1 MKRNQHTIGKDV
13 TYKGLGLHSGMPVT
27 MTMHPAAPG
36 AGIIFK
42 RSDLPGGPEVPAQ
55 SRYITN
61 TLRATTLEK
70 GEAKVFTVEHVLS
83 ALYAL
88 QIDNC
93 VIEMDSP
100 EPPVGDGS
108 AKTFCDMVQE
118 AGIETQDEMIP
129 ILTLD
134 TSAAVYEDNKFITA
148 LPYDGL
154 RITFTSINPHP
165 LLGTQMR
172 DVVIDHDS
180 YMKEIAP
187 ARTIGFTWELEAMRK
202 MGLGK
207 GGTLENA
214 VVYSETE
221 CLSQLRFP
229 DELVRHKILDILGD
243 ISLVGPLHAHIIAVL
258 GSHKLNAELSEKL
271 QALKKASRNKGINP
285 YAPPTFQGGNYY
297 GRNTG
302 KVTSER

>member
-13 TYKGLGLHSGMPVT
+13 TYEGLGLHSGMPVT

-36 AGIIFK
+36 TGIIFK

-108 AKTFCDMVQE
+108 AKTFCDMVEE

-134 TSAAVYEDNKFITA
+134 TNAAVYEDNKFITA

-165 LLGTQMR
+165 LLGTQTR

-271 QALKKASRNKGINP
+271 QALKKDLK
-285 YAPPTFQGGNYY
+285 
-297 GRNTG
+297 
-302 KVTSER
+302 E

>member
-70 GEAKVFTVEHVLS
+70 SEAKVFTVEHVLS

-271 QALKKASRNKGINP
+271 QALKKDLK
-285 YAPPTFQGGNYY
+285 
-297 GRNTG
+297 
-302 KVTSER
+302 E

>member
-36 AGIIFK
+36 TGIIFK

-88 QIDNC
+88 QINNC

-108 AKTFCDMVQE
+108 AKTFCDMVEE

-271 QALKKASRNKGINP
+271 QALKKDLK
-285 YAPPTFQGGNYY
+285 
-297 GRNTG
+297 
-302 KVTSER
+302 E

>member
-229 DELVRHKILDILGD
+229 DEIVRHKILDILGD

-271 QALKKASRNKGINP
+271 QALKKDLK
-285 YAPPTFQGGNYY
+285 
-297 GRNTG
+297 
-302 KVTSER
+302 E

>member
-36 AGIIFK
+36 TGIIFK

-108 AKTFCDMVQE
+108 AKTFCDMVEE

-129 ILTLD
+129 ILALD

-229 DELVRHKILDILGD
+229 DELVRHKILDILGG
-243 ISLVGPLHAHIIAVL
+243 ISLVGPFHAHIIAVL

-271 QALKKASRNKGINP
+271 QALKKDLK
-285 YAPPTFQGGNYY
+285 
-297 GRNTG
+297 
-302 KVTSER
+302 E

>member
-36 AGIIFK
+36 TGIIFK

-108 AKTFCDMVQE
+108 AKTFCDMVEE
-118 AGIETQDEMIP
+118 AGVETQDEMIP

-258 GSHKLNAELSEKL
+258 GSHKLNAELREKGYL
-271 QALKKASRNKGINP
+271 TISGRVNRNFFMEK
-285 YAPPTFQGGNYY
+285 FCY
-297 GRNTG
+297 GKTEKEG
-302 KVTSER
+302 

>member
-1 MKRNQHTIGKDV
+1 MKRNQHTIRKDV

-271 QALKKASRNKGINP
+271 QALKKDLK
-285 YAPPTFQGGNYY
+285 
-297 GRNTG
+297 
-302 KVTSER
+302 E

>member
-36 AGIIFK
+36 TGIIFK

-100 EPPVGDGS
+100 EPPVCDGS
-108 AKTFCDMVQE
+108 AKTFCDMVEE

-271 QALKKASRNKGINP
+271 QALKKDLK
-285 YAPPTFQGGNYY
+285 
-297 GRNTG
+297 
-302 KVTSER
+302 E

>member
-36 AGIIFK
+36 TGIIFK

-108 AKTFCDMVQE
+108 AKTFCDMVEE

-187 ARTIGFTWELEAMRK
+187 TRTIGFTWELEAMRK

-271 QALKKASRNKGINP
+271 QALKKDLK
-285 YAPPTFQGGNYY
+285 
-297 GRNTG
+297 
-302 KVTSER
+302 E

>member
-36 AGIIFK
+36 TGIIFK
-42 RSDLPGGPEVPAQ
+42 RSDLHGGPEVPAQ

-108 AKTFCDMVQE
+108 AKTFCDMVEE

-271 QALKKASRNKGINP
+271 QALKKDLK
-285 YAPPTFQGGNYY
+285 
-297 GRNTG
+297 
-302 KVTSER
+302 E

>member
-36 AGIIFK
+36 TGIIFK

-108 AKTFCDMVQE
+108 AKTFCDMVEE

-187 ARTIGFTWELEAMRK
+187 ARTIGFTWELAAMRK

-271 QALKKASRNKGINP
+271 QALKKDLK
-285 YAPPTFQGGNYY
+285 
-297 GRNTG
+297 
-302 KVTSER
+302 E

>member
-36 AGIIFK
+36 TGIIFK

-100 EPPVGDGS
+100 EPLVGDGS
-108 AKTFCDMVQE
+108 AKTFCDMVEE

-129 ILTLD
+129 ILALD

-271 QALKKASRNKGINP
+271 QALKKDLK
-285 YAPPTFQGGNYY
+285 
-297 GRNTG
+297 
-302 KVTSER
+302 E

>member
-36 AGIIFK
+36 TGIIFK

-108 AKTFCDMVQE
+108 AKTFCDIVEE
-118 AGIETQDEMIP
+118 AGVETQDEMIP

-271 QALKKASRNKGINP
+271 QALKKDLK
-285 YAPPTFQGGNYY
+285 
-297 GRNTG
+297 
-302 KVTSER
+302 E

>member
-36 AGIIFK
+36 TGIIFK

-108 AKTFCDMVQE
+108 AKTFCDMVEE
-118 AGIETQDEMIP
+118 AGVETQDEMIP

-271 QALKKASRNKGINP
+271 QALKKDIK
-285 YAPPTFQGGNYY
+285 
-297 GRNTG
+297 
-302 KVTSER
+302 E

>member
-1 MKRNQHTIGKDV
+1 M
-13 TYKGLGLHSGMPVT
+13 
-27 MTMHPAAPG
+27 
-36 AGIIFK
+36 
-42 RSDLPGGPEVPAQ
+42 
-55 SRYITN
+55 
-61 TLRATTLEK
+61 
-70 GEAKVFTVEHVLS
+70 
-83 ALYAL
+83 
-88 QIDNC
+88 
-93 VIEMDSP
+93 IEMDSP

-271 QALKKASRNKGINP
+271 QALKKTSRNKGINP

>member
-36 AGIIFK
+36 TGIIFK

-93 VIEMDSP
+93 VIEMNSP

-148 LPYDGL
+148 LPYDGR

-271 QALKKASRNKGINP
+271 QALKKDLK
-285 YAPPTFQGGNYY
+285 
-297 GRNTG
+297 
-302 KVTSER
+302 E

>member
-36 AGIIFK
+36 TGIIFK

-108 AKTFCDMVQE
+108 AKTFCDMVEE
-118 AGIETQDEMIP
+118 AGVETQDEMIP

-221 CLSQLRFP
+221 CLSQLHFP

-271 QALKKASRNKGINP
+271 QALKKDLK
-285 YAPPTFQGGNYY
+285 
-297 GRNTG
+297 
-302 KVTSER
+302 E

>member
-36 AGIIFK
+36 TGIIFK

-108 AKTFCDMVQE
+108 AKTFCDMVEE

-202 MGLGK
+202 IGLGK

-214 VVYSETE
+214 IVYSETE

-271 QALKKASRNKGINP
+271 QALKKDLK
-285 YAPPTFQGGNYY
+285 
-297 GRNTG
+297 
-302 KVTSER
+302 E

>member
-36 AGIIFK
+36 VGIIFK

-271 QALKKASRNKGINP
+271 QALKKDLK
-285 YAPPTFQGGNYY
+285 
-297 GRNTG
+297 
-302 KVTSER
+302 E

>member
-108 AKTFCDMVQE
+108 AKTFCDMVEE
-118 AGIETQDEMIP
+118 AGVETQDEMIL

-271 QALKKASRNKGINP
+271 QALKKRPQGI
-285 YAPPTFQGGNYY
+285 
-297 GRNTG
+297 
-302 KVTSER
+302 KE

>member
-36 AGIIFK
+36 TGIIFK

-108 AKTFCDMVQE
+108 AKTFCDMVEE

-214 VVYSETE
+214 VVYSKTE

-271 QALKKASRNKGINP
+271 QALKKDLK
-285 YAPPTFQGGNYY
+285 
-297 GRNTG
+297 
-302 KVTSER
+302 E

>member
-13 TYKGLGLHSGMPVT
+13 TYKGLGLHSGIPVT

-271 QALKKASRNKGINP
+271 QALKKDLK
-285 YAPPTFQGGNYY
+285 
-297 GRNTG
+297 
-302 KVTSER
+302 E

>member
-187 ARTIGFTWELEAMRK
+187 ARTIGFTWELKAMRK

-271 QALKKASRNKGINP
+271 QALKKDLK
-285 YAPPTFQGGNYY
+285 
-297 GRNTG
+297 
-302 KVTSER
+302 E

>member
-134 TSAAVYEDNKFITA
+134 TSTAVYEDNKFITA

-271 QALKKASRNKGINP
+271 QALKKDLK
-285 YAPPTFQGGNYY
+285 
-297 GRNTG
+297 
-302 KVTSER
+302 E

>member
-36 AGIIFK
+36 IGIIFK

-108 AKTFCDMVQE
+108 AKTFCDMVEE
-118 AGIETQDEMIP
+118 AGVETQDEMIP

-271 QALKKASRNKGINP
+271 QALKKDLK
-285 YAPPTFQGGNYY
+285 
-297 GRNTG
+297 
-302 KVTSER
+302 E

>member
-13 TYKGLGLHSGMPVT
+13 TYKGLGLHSGMPVA

-36 AGIIFK
+36 TGIIFK

-108 AKTFCDMVQE
+108 AKTFCDMVEE

-271 QALKKASRNKGINP
+271 QALKKDLK
-285 YAPPTFQGGNYY
+285 
-297 GRNTG
+297 
-302 KVTSER
+302 E

>member
-36 AGIIFK
+36 TGIIFK

-70 GEAKVFTVEHVLS
+70 DEAKVFTVEHVLS

-108 AKTFCDMVQE
+108 AKTFCDMVEE

-271 QALKKASRNKGINP
+271 QALKKDLK
-285 YAPPTFQGGNYY
+285 
-297 GRNTG
+297 
-302 KVTSER
+302 E

>member
-1 MKRNQHTIGKDV
+1 MRRNQHTIGKDV

-36 AGIIFK
+36 TGIIFK

-108 AKTFCDMVQE
+108 AKTFCDMVEE

-271 QALKKASRNKGINP
+271 QALKKDLK
-285 YAPPTFQGGNYY
+285 
-297 GRNTG
+297 
-302 KVTSER
+302 E

>member
-36 AGIIFK
+36 TGIIFK

-108 AKTFCDMVQE
+108 AKTFCDMVEE
-118 AGIETQDEMIP
+118 AGVETQDEMIP

-148 LPYDGL
+148 FPYDGL

-271 QALKKASRNKGINP
+271 QALKKDLK
-285 YAPPTFQGGNYY
+285 
-297 GRNTG
+297 
-302 KVTSER
+302 E

>member
-36 AGIIFK
+36 TGIIFK

-108 AKTFCDMVQE
+108 AKTFCDMVEE
-118 AGIETQDEMIP
+118 AGIETQNEMIP

-271 QALKKASRNKGINP
+271 QALKKDLK
-285 YAPPTFQGGNYY
+285 
-297 GRNTG
+297 
-302 KVTSER
+302 E

>member
-13 TYKGLGLHSGMPVT
+13 TYKGLGVHSGMPVT

-100 EPPVGDGS
+100 EPPVSDGS

-271 QALKKASRNKGINP
+271 QALKKDLK
-285 YAPPTFQGGNYY
+285 
-297 GRNTG
+297 
-302 KVTSER
+302 E

>member
-36 AGIIFK
+36 TGIIFK

-70 GEAKVFTVEHVLS
+70 GEAKVFTVQHVLS

-108 AKTFCDMVQE
+108 AKTFCDMVEE
-118 AGIETQDEMIP
+118 AGVETQDEMIP

-271 QALKKASRNKGINP
+271 QALKKDLK
-285 YAPPTFQGGNYY
+285 
-297 GRNTG
+297 
-302 KVTSER
+302 E

>member
-13 TYKGLGLHSGMPVT
+13 TYKGLGLHYGMPVT

-36 AGIIFK
+36 TGIIFK

-108 AKTFCDMVQE
+108 AKTFCDMVEE

-154 RITFTSINPHP
+154 RITFTSINPHL

-271 QALKKASRNKGINP
+271 QALKKDLK
-285 YAPPTFQGGNYY
+285 
-297 GRNTG
+297 
-302 KVTSER
+302 E

>member
-1 MKRNQHTIGKDV
+1 MKRNQHTIGKNV

-36 AGIIFK
+36 TGIIFK

-108 AKTFCDMVQE
+108 AKTFCDMVEE
-118 AGIETQDEMIP
+118 AGVETQDEMIP

-271 QALKKASRNKGINP
+271 QALKKDLK
-285 YAPPTFQGGNYY
+285 
-297 GRNTG
+297 
-302 KVTSER
+302 E

>member
-180 YMKEIAP
+180 YMKEISP

-271 QALKKASRNKGINP
+271 QALKKDLK
-285 YAPPTFQGGNYY
+285 
-297 GRNTG
+297 
-302 KVTSER
+302 E

>member
-36 AGIIFK
+36 TGIIFK

-271 QALKKASRNKGINP
+271 QALKK
-285 YAPPTFQGGNYY
+285 
-297 GRNTG
+297 
-302 KVTSER
+302 